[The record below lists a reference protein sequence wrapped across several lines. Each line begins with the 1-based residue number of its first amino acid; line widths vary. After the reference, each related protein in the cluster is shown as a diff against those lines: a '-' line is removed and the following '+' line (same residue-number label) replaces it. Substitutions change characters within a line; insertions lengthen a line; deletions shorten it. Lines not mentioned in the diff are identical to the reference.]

1 MRTSRDRRDSTQV
14 DLHPE
19 EQECPACQHA
29 LKERYHKQ
37 RWVIRLDQHVKVVS
51 HFLECG
57 NTACTRPAV
66 VYRPQQ
72 EDALALR
79 GYSFG
84 LDVVARIGE
93 LRYRHNLSITK
104 IQAQLQAES
113 QLSISLKEVALLCEV
128 FLALVTTV
136 AHQDEELIRQLRT
149 LDGIVL
155 AMDGVQPEKSHETL
169 SILRDV
175 RSGRVLVAKTLLSSA
190 TGEIEQL
197 IEEVLGLGLPI
208 VGVISDKQESI
219 CLAVHHK
226 LPTVPHQIC
235 PYHYLKDMA
244 QPVCDA
250 DRHVKKD
257 LKKKIRGIRALE
269 RQAENSSSKEAQVV
283 ADYCLAIRTVM
294 RDDGKYPLEP
304 AGVQLYQKLQL
315 IAASVERV
323 MAAHPSALLKRL
335 SRMLAVLNMFQ
346 KEFEPLVIL
355 FSWIHQI
362 THLLKVE
369 TSCEEAQSQLLTFV
383 HELKESGLPTAL
395 LRVVTYVEK
404 ITVAFAPHLF
414 EYLRQPLL
422 PRTNNDLELF
432 IGRIKKSRR
441 HITGRKNTQE
451 FILREG
457 SSVAMLFG
465 LPPATN
471 WVHPFSRVNTDD
483 FHQSLNRLRQTEKRR
498 KCWHTRR
505 DLVAYLSALE
515 QPWVPHE

>member
-1 MRTSRDRRDSTQV
+1 MRCGKDSR
-14 DLHPE
+14 
-19 EQECPACQHA
+19 
-29 LKERYHKQ
+29 
-37 RWVIRLDQHVKVVS
+37 
-51 HFLECG
+51 CG
-57 NTACTRPAV
+57 GRS
-66 VYRPQQ
+66 R
-72 EDALALR
+72 
-79 GYSFG
+79 
-84 LDVVARIGE
+84 
-93 LRYRHNLSITK
+93 
-104 IQAQLQAES
+104 AQS
-113 QLSISLKEVALLCEV
+113 WPPK
-128 FLALVTTV
+128 
-136 AHQDEELIRQLRT
+136 
-149 LDGIVL
+149 
-155 AMDGVQPEKSHETL
+155 
-169 SILRDV
+169 
-175 RSGRVLVAKTLLSSA
+175 GRVR
-190 TGEIEQL
+190 
-197 IEEVLGLGLPI
+197 
-208 VGVISDKQESI
+208 
-219 CLAVHHK
+219 CN
-226 LPTVPHQIC
+226 LPTSLPHHGTSANKLTT
-235 PYHYLKDMA
+235 P
-244 QPVCDA
+244 
-250 DRHVKKD
+250 
-257 LKKKIRGIRALE
+257 
-269 RQAENSSSKEAQVV
+269 
-283 ADYCLAIRTVM
+283 
-294 RDDGKYPLEP
+294 
-304 AGVQLYQKLQL
+304 VQLYQKLQL

-346 KEFEPLVIL
+346 KEFEQLVIL